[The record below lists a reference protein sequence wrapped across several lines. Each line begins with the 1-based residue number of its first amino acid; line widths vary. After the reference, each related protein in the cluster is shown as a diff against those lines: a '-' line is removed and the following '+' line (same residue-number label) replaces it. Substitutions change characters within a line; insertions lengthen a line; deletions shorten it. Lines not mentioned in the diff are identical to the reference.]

1 MAGELILVAT
11 PIGNLG
17 DLSARAEEVL
27 RSVDA
32 IACEDTRHTMKL
44 LSAKGITGKRLLA
57 VHDHNE
63 GVAAPGIVALVERG
77 ERIALVTDAGTPAIS
92 DPGEKVVAAVI
103 EAGLT
108 VSAVPGPAAFVMA
121 LAISGLPTARFVFEG
136 FLPPKGGARLTA
148 IQAVASEPRTIVLY
162 EAPHRIRDLLDG
174 LVAACGPHRR
184 VAVARELTK
193 RFEQVV
199 RGPVGE
205 VAANLAEPQGEFVVV
220 IEGRPPVAAGD
231 PIEQRPQEI
240 TDEVARL
247 RAAGLSLKD
256 AAGIVAEQVGASR
269 KHVYDLVVDTERLSR
284 LMSGQNITEP

>member
-17 DLSARAEEVL
+17 DLSTRAEEVL

-63 GVAAPGIVALVERG
+63 TVAAPGIVALVERG

-103 EAGLT
+103 AAGLP

-121 LAISGLPTARFVFEG
+121 LAISGLSTTRFVFDG
-136 FLPPKGGARLTA
+136 FLPPKGGARRAAL
-148 IQAVASEPRTIVLY
+148 QAVAAEQRTVVLY
-162 EAPHRIRDLLDG
+162 EAPHRIRDLLAG
-174 LVAACGPHRR
+174 LAEACGPDRK

-193 RFEQVV
+193 RFEEVV
-199 RGPVGE
+199 RGPVGQ
-205 VAANLAEPQGEFVVV
+205 VALDLSEPQGEYVVV
-220 IEGRPPVAAGD
+220 IEGRPAVAAGD
-231 PIEQRPQEI
+231 PLEERPQEV

-247 RAAGLSLKD
+247 RSTGLSLKD
-256 AAGIVAEQVGASR
+256 AAGIVAEQLGASR
-269 KHVYDLVVDTERLSR
+269 KHVYDLVVETERRNR
-284 LMSGQNITEP
+284 LMSGQKITEP

>member
-1 MAGELILVAT
+1 VAGELILVAT

-63 GVAAPGIVALVERG
+63 GVAARGIVALVERG

-103 EAGLT
+103 EAGLA

-136 FLPPKGGARLTA
+136 FLPPKGGARRAA
-148 IQAVASEPRTIVLY
+148 ILAVASEPRTIVLY

-205 VAANLAEPQGEFVVV
+205 VAAALAEPQGEFVVV
-220 IEGRPPVAAGD
+220 IEGRPAVEADD

-247 RAAGLSLKD
+247 RAAGMSLKD

-269 KHVYDLVVDTERLSR
+269 KHVYDLVVGTTNNP
-284 LMSGQNITEP
+284 MSGQKITEP

>member
-162 EAPHRIRDLLDG
+162 EAPHRIRDLLHG